1 MAEIIKTVEHAME
14 TMGKKT
20 YPITITKLRSKEPFY
35 FDHNGKSHFVDAV
48 TITDAGKYGTSTAMT
63 MHQDWTEE
71 ERREGRKRIQETI
84 AMVMRQNGL
93 W

>member
-1 MAEIIKTVEHAME
+1 MAEIIKTVEHEME
-14 TMGKKT
+14 TIGPKT

-35 FDHNGKSHFVDAV
+35 FEYKGKKHLVDAV
-48 TITDAGKYGTSTAMT
+48 TITDAGKYGTTTAYT
-63 MHQDWTEE
+63 LHKDYTEE

-84 AMVMRQNGL
+84 AMVMQQNGL